1 MRDSKNYFY
10 IIIIFLIVAS
20 CIAFGRIAGNDFI
33 NFDDNGYV
41 TENNDVQSGF
51 NPGSIKWAF
60 TAVVVGNWHPLTV
73 LSHMLD
79 WSLFGANAS
88 GHHLISLLLHI
99 GTVLLLFLFLNKT
112 TKNIWP
118 SAFAAA
124 FFALHPLR
132 VESVAWVAE
141 RKDVLSMFFGM
152 ASIYAYVFYTEKHG
166 LSKYLLCL
174 ILFALAL
181 MSKPMLVT
189 LPFVLMLLD
198 YWPLGRWQKK
208 MITPPI
214 EAKPSNTLESHKKKK
229 KQLKAEESAKNKS
242 NVCVSGCKESK
253 ETIARLF
260 MEKIPFLLLAFA
272 FCMVTLWAQNTG
284 GAMSSLQKAKFAERL
299 SNALVSYVAYL
310 GKIIWPVDLAFFYPY
325 EYSLPGWEVVV
336 CAFLLAIISVAVI
349 CYLKKAAFLF
359 VGWFWYLGALVP
371 VVGFIQV
378 GGQAMADRYT
388 YLSSA
393 GIAIMVAWG
402 IPSLIRNEGVRKK
415 ILFPAGVAF
424 LAILSV
430 LTWQQCGY
438 WKNSI
443 TLYSHALQ
451 VTKNNFLAHINLG
464 TALSDE
470 GKMKDSIDHYNE
482 GIRIKP
488 VYATAYYSRGLAYFR
503 LRQYQR
509 AIEDYNEALRL
520 KPDYVFAYNNRGSAY
535 FCLGQYQLAV
545 EDFNK
550 AIRMKPDYA
559 AAYNNRG
566 NAYSN
571 QGQYQL
577 ALEDFNEAIR
587 MKPNYT
593 AAYFSRGNIY
603 FNQGRYQL
611 AIEDYNK
618 EIIMK
623 PGNADAYRNRGNAYF
638 KLGRYQLAIEDYNKE
653 ITLKPD
659 YAGAYKNR
667 AVVYLT
673 QGNKELG
680 CNDAHKACAL
690 GDCSTLKAAQGLGYC
705 R

>member
-1 MRDSKNYFY
+1 
-10 IIIIFLIVAS
+10 
-20 CIAFGRIAGNDFI
+20 
-33 NFDDNGYV
+33 
-41 TENNDVQSGF
+41 
-51 NPGSIKWAF
+51 
-60 TAVVVGNWHPLTV
+60 
-73 LSHMLD
+73 
-79 WSLFGANAS
+79 
-88 GHHLISLLLHI
+88 
-99 GTVLLLFLFLNKT
+99 
-112 TKNIWP
+112 
-118 SAFAAA
+118 
-124 FFALHPLR
+124 
-132 VESVAWVAE
+132 
-141 RKDVLSMFFGM
+141 
-152 ASIYAYVFYTEKHG
+152 
-166 LSKYLLCL
+166 
-174 ILFALAL
+174 

-208 MITPPI
+208 IIIPT
-214 EAKPSNTLESHKKKK
+214 EVKSSNTLESHKKKK
-229 KQLKAEESAKNKS
+229 KQLKAEELTKKKI
-242 NVCVSGCKESK
+242 NVCVSGCRKSK

-260 MEKIPFLLLAFA
+260 MEKIPFLLLAFTLS
-272 FCMVTLWAQNTG
+272 MITLWTQNTG
-284 GAMSSLQKAKFAERL
+284 GAMSSLQKATFAERL

-310 GKIIWPVDLAFFYPY
+310 GKMIWPVDLAFFYPY
-325 EYSLPGWEVVV
+325 EYSLPVWEVVI
-336 CAFLLAIISVAVI
+336 CAFLLAIISAAVI
-349 CYLKKAAFLF
+349 YYLKKAAFLF

-393 GIAIMVAWG
+393 GIAIMAAWG

-415 ILFPAGVAF
+415 ILFPAGITF

-451 VTKNNFLAHINLG
+451 VTKDNFLAHINLG

-470 GKMKDSIDHYNE
+470 GKMKDAIAHYNE
-482 GIRIKP
+482 GIRIKSE
-488 VYATAYYSRGLAYFR
+488 YATAYYSRGLAYFR
-503 LRQYQR
+503 LGQNQR

-520 KPDYVFAYNNRGSAY
+520 RPDYVFAYNNRGSAY
-535 FCLGQYQLAV
+535 FCLGQYQLAID
-545 EDFNK
+545 DFNK

-566 NAYSN
+566 NAYLN
-571 QGQYQL
+571 QGQYQR
-577 ALEDFNEAIR
+577 AIEDFNEAIR

-593 AAYFSRGNIY
+593 SAYFSRGNIY

-638 KLGRYQLAIEDYNKE
+638 KLGQYQLAIEDYNKE

-673 QGNKELG
+673 QGNKEPG

-690 GDCSTLKAAQGLGYC
+690 GDCSTLKAAQGMGYC